1 MSIIIEPKSDER
13 HLVMG
18 NEAIARGAL
27 EAGVAVVAG
36 YPGTPSSEIVESLA
50 SVSKERNLYVEWST
64 NEKVA
69 MEVAAA
75 GSFANLR
82 SLCVLKQNGVNVAS
96 DFFLHLAG
104 SGTRGGMVILPCED
118 PGALSSVNEGDSRHF
133 SRMLEIPLLEP
144 GDFQEAKD
152 MTKWGFELSETLKCP
167 VLVRSVT
174 RLSHASGTVTFGDL
188 PTTEQQ
194 ATFKH
199 DGFVLDPETGPVISA
214 PVNYK
219 HGLQQQKVQQAMEMF
234 EASPF
239 NTYSGPDNP
248 ELIIIT
254 SSACNLYSR
263 EAIKQ
268 LGLRDRVGILKLGTT
283 WPLPPRL
290 LEKHLRTTNKV
301 LIVEEVIPFLEE
313 SVKILGM
320 ELAEEIGIKKFYGK
334 RDGSI
339 PSTGELNPDIII
351 VALCN
356 ILEMDYVGLPAEY
369 EEKAVTHLFLGA
381 PAREG
386 TFCAGC
392 PHRASFWNISLA
404 LKMDNNEGFVCGDIG
419 CYTMAVRSAGFS
431 TLKTLHAMGSGTGVA
446 SGFGKLGQFGMDQ
459 PVFSVCGDSTFY
471 HAVMP
476 ALVNAVHHKSD
487 ITLVVLDNSG
497 TAMTGFQPH
506 PGTETDVR
514 GEEAV
519 QMDIESICKSIGA
532 TVFTADPF
540 DFKTTQETL
549 HNLMKM
555 KGGVKV
561 LVLRQIC
568 ALSPEKKG
576 TRWFD
581 MSVTESKC
589 LGESCGCNRLCTR
602 VFSCP
607 GLVWD
612 PVKKVS
618 KIDDVI
624 CIGCGVCS
632 DVCPVG
638 AIDKKELT

>member
-1 MSIIIEPKSDER
+1 MTALTDPKSNQH

-18 NEAIARGAL
+18 NEAFARGAL

-50 SVSKERNLYVEWST
+50 NVSKERNLYVEWST

-75 GSFANLR
+75 GSFAKLR

-104 SGTRGGMVILPCED
+104 SGTRGGMLVLTCED

-152 MTKWGFELSETLKCP
+152 ITKWGFELSEALKCP
-167 VLVRSVT
+167 VMIRSVT
-174 RLSHASGTVTFGDL
+174 RLSHASGNITFGDL
-188 PTTEQQ
+188 PETDHKAE
-194 ATFKH
+194 FKH
-199 DGFVLDPETGPVISA
+199 DGFILDPDTGPMISA
-214 PVNYK
+214 PVAYK
-219 HGLQQQKVQQAMEMF
+219 HGLQQQKVQQAIKMF
-234 EASPF
+234 ETSPF
-239 NTYSGPDNP
+239 NTYTGPGNP
-248 ELIIIT
+248 ELLLIT

-263 EAIKQ
+263 EAIKL
-268 LGLRDRVGILKLGTT
+268 LGVQHRVGLLKLGTT
-283 WPLPPRL
+283 WPLPPKL
-290 LEKHLRTTNKV
+290 LEKHLRMANKV

-313 SVKILGM
+313 SVKILAM
-320 ELAEEIGIKKFYGK
+320 ELAEEIGIKKFFGK
-334 RDGSI
+334 RDGTI
-339 PSTGELNPDIII
+339 PSTNELNPDIVIG
-351 VALCN
+351 ALCG
-356 ILEMDYVGLPAEY
+356 ILGMDYAGLTAEY
-369 EEKAVTHLFLGA
+369 SEKANTHLFLGA

-392 PHRASFWNISLA
+392 PHRASFWNISQA
-404 LKMDNNEGFVCGDIG
+404 LKLDNNEGFVCGDIG
-419 CYTMAVRSAGFS
+419 CYSMAVLPAGYS

-471 HAVMP
+471 HAVLP

-506 PGTETDVR
+506 PGTEKDAR
-514 GEEAV
+514 GEEAL
-519 QMDIESICKSIGA
+519 QMNIESICKSIGA
-532 TVFTADPF
+532 TVRVADPF
-540 DFKTTQETL
+540 DFDETQKTIFE
-549 HNLMKM
+549 LMGM

-576 TRWFD
+576 IRWFD
-581 MSVTESKC
+581 VVVHESQC
-589 LGESCGCNRLCTR
+589 LGENCGCNRLCTR
-602 VFSCP
+602 VFKCP

-612 PVKKVS
+612 TEKKVS
-618 KIDDVI
+618 KIDDAI
-624 CIGCGVCS
+624 CVGCGVCS
-632 DVCPVG
+632 SVCPVG
-638 AIDKKELT
+638 AIENMEVK

>member
-1 MSIIIEPKSDER
+1 MTSLTDPKSDNR

-18 NEAIARGAL
+18 NEAFARGAL

-50 SVSKERNLYVEWST
+50 KVSKDRNLYVEWST

-75 GSFANLR
+75 GSFAKLR

-104 SGTRGGMVILPCED
+104 SGTRGGMVVLPCED

-144 GDFQEAKD
+144 GNFQEAKD

-167 VLVRSVT
+167 VIVRSVT
-174 RLSHASGTVTFGDL
+174 RLSHASGNITFGHL
-188 PTTEQQ
+188 PETDHKAE
-194 ATFKH
+194 FKH
-199 DGFVLDPETGPVISA
+199 EGFILDPDEGAVISA

-219 HGLQQQKVQQAMEMF
+219 HQLQQQKIQQAIEMF
-234 EASPF
+234 ETSPF
-239 NTYSGPDNP
+239 NSYTGPENP
-248 ELIIIT
+248 ELLIIT
-254 SSACNLYSR
+254 SSVCNLYSR
-263 EAIKQ
+263 EAIKL
-268 LGLRDRVGILKLGTT
+268 LGVQDRVGLLKLGTT
-283 WPLPPRL
+283 WPVPPKL
-290 LEKHLRTTNKV
+290 LEKHLRTTHKV

-320 ELAEEIGIKKFYGK
+320 ELAEEIGIKKFFGK

-339 PSTGELNPDIII
+339 PSTNELNPDI
-351 VALCN
+351 VVDALCG
-356 ILEMDYVGLPAEY
+356 ILDMEYAGLTAEY
-369 EEKAVTHLFLGA
+369 SEKAVLHSFLAA

-392 PHRASFWNISLA
+392 PHRASFWNISQA
-404 LKMDNNEGFVCGDIG
+404 LKLDNHEGFVCGDIG
-419 CYTMAVRSAGFS
+419 CYTMAATASGFS
-431 TLKTLHAMGSGTGVA
+431 TLKTIHAMGSGTGIA

-471 HAVMP
+471 HAVLP

-506 PGTETDVR
+506 PGTEKDAR
-514 GEEAV
+514 GEDAL
-519 QMDIESICKSIGA
+519 QMNIESICKSIGA
-532 TVFTADPF
+532 TVRVADPF
-540 DFKTTQETL
+540 DFDDTQK
-549 HNLMKM
+549 NLFELMEM

-576 TRWFD
+576 SHWFD
-581 MSVTESKC
+581 MQVSESRC
-589 LGESCGCNRLCTR
+589 IGENCGCNRLCTR
-602 VFSCP
+602 VFRCP

-612 PVKKVS
+612 AGKKVS
-618 KIDDVI
+618 KIDDAI
-624 CIGCGVCS
+624 CVGCGVCA
-632 DVCPVG
+632 DICPVG
-638 AIDKKELT
+638 AIEKKEVR